1 MTMTNETK
9 RAGLPR
15 WLPLAVI
22 AVGAGLGAWAFGD
35 RLSFQALADNREAL
49 LAFRDANYLGAAL
62 AYAGLYVLVVSFSIP
77 GALFVTLAGGF
88 LFGLVP
94 GTILTVLAATV
105 GATNIFLAA
114 RWGLGDALAQRIDGS
129 DGAVRR
135 IRDGLREDETSYL
148 LIMRL
153 VPAVPF
159 FVANLLPGL
168 LGVPLGKYV
177 ATTFVGIIPGTAV
190 YTWVGAGLGEVFARG
205 TAPDLGII
213 FEPQILGPLLALGAL
228 ALVPVLVKRLR
239 GRTEG

>member
-129 DGAVRR
+129 DRAVRR

-190 YTWVGAGLGEVFARG
+190 YTWIGAGLGEVFARG